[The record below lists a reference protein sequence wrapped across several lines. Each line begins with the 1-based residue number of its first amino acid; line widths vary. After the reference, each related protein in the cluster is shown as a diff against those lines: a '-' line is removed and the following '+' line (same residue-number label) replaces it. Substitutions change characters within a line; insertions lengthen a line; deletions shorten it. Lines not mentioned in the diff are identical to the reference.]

1 MIEKLIRNS
10 GCEYDEEIIKYG
22 LITLCHGMLTML
34 ILFILGILSNRV
46 WETVLYLLNSFFCL
60 YKDRWLSCENISR
73 MYLYNSF

>member
-46 WETVLYLLNSFFCL
+46 WETVLYLLNSFFV
-60 YKDRWLSCENISR
+60 YTKIGGYHAKTSSQ
-73 MYLYNSF
+73 

>member
-46 WETVLYLLNSFFCL
+46 WETVLYLLNSFLFIQ
-60 YKDRWLSCENISR
+60 R
-73 MYLYNSF
+73 

>member
-10 GCEYDEEIIKYG
+10 GCEYDEGIIKYG

-46 WETVLYLLNSFFCL
+46 WETVLYLLNSFLFIQ
-60 YKDRWLSCENISR
+60 R
-73 MYLYNSF
+73 

>member
-34 ILFILGILSNRV
+34 ILFILGDIV
-46 WETVLYLLNSFFCL
+46 
-60 YKDRWLSCENISR
+60 
-73 MYLYNSF
+73 